1 VTGRQGD
8 ELFSLIKEERVRGD
22 EQGADPLF
30 DDGCKGRCNT
40 ALAAGFQDKQLQPKN
55 ASGLLQVFQLELRT
69 QKMWVHEHGNSGNLG
84 NYFVQ

>member
-1 VTGRQGD
+1 MAEIVTGRQGD

-40 ALAAGFQDKQLQPKN
+40 ALAAGF
-55 ASGLLQVFQLELRT
+55 
-69 QKMWVHEHGNSGNLG
+69 
-84 NYFVQ
+84 